1 MSLGEYMRR
10 ASVRNETEMLLCR
23 MDICAMLVNGAQE
36 FSKAICISVL
46 FYQPRVSSE
55 CSILIYTCYGLLFQ
69 FSHLDGCVRV
79 ELLNPRWKQTGA
91 ITCMLC
97 LKSLAQCCGDQELG
111 TPKFSQSILL

>member
-1 MSLGEYMRR
+1 MCHVSKWCSRVFQSHLYQCALLPSACEFR
-10 ASVRNETEMLLCR
+10 MLHSYLYLLW
-23 MDICAMLVNGAQE
+23 A
-36 FSKAICISVL
+36 
-46 FYQPRVSSE
+46 
-55 CSILIYTCYGLLFQ
+55 LFQ

-97 LKSLAQCCGDQELG
+97 LKSLAQCCGNQELG